1 MNRLRSGT
9 GKVERALPSALAGA
23 RCIEPGL
30 ARSTLKI
37 FLVSCFP
44 YFVCL
49 VLFPFS
55 SCEREQR
62 VLVNRPPWIATQRT
76 EYEVT
81 TMRNGESRVKTWYG
95 ENSWAMSEGKRLYES
110 YNCVGCHAHGG
121 GGMGPPLMDQKWIYG
136 SDPLEVYGSIRY
148 GRPNG
153 MPSFRGKISEDQI
166 WEIVAY
172 VRSLSGL
179 VNQWAANARDDH
191 IKGAP
196 PPNSVPE
203 GTPHDSSEPQP

>member
-1 MNRLRSGT
+1 MKRPANRPQKMEHAVT
-9 GKVERALPSALAGA
+9 SALEEVRHIELRTA
-23 RCIEPGL
+23 RAILNG
-30 ARSTLKI
+30 
-37 FLVSCFP
+37 FLHSCFP
-44 YFVCL
+44 YFLLL
-49 VLFPFS
+49 VFLFA

-62 VLVNRPPWIATQRT
+62 VLVNRPPWIETNRT
-76 EYEVT
+76 EYQVT
-81 TMRNGESRVKTWYG
+81 VMPDKASRVKTWYG
-95 ENSWAMSEGKRLYES
+95 QNAWAMSEGKRLYEA

-121 GGMGPPLMDQKWIYG
+121 GGMGPPLMDEKWIYG

-179 VNQWAANARDDH
+179 ANQWAANSRDDH
-191 IKGAP
+191 MKGAP

-203 GTPHDSSEPQP
+203 GTPHESSQPR